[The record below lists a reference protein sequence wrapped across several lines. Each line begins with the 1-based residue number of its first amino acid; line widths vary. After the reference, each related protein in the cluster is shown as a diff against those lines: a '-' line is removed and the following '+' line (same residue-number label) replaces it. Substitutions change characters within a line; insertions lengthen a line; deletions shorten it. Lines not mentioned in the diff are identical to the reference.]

1 MSSPNIPLLLEA
13 REFEYPLA
21 HVYNFQWP
29 GGSCIGHAMLVLN
42 NKKILSQLPKTEY
55 HHKILGYLE
64 TTKFK
69 HFEINHSEKQGHV
82 LKSNGGN
89 QGYLIVQFLPK
100 RVRITGELLDI
111 PEEVVWKDGSSDGSA
126 IDAMN
131 PRETPDSY
139 IEPLSEE
146 PSESVPRSV
155 ASSVRSQAT
164 QTDPEAPPTSDAPHD
179 GENMESQ
186 SRYLQ
191 WSDKEDNRLPINQ
204 VPTTAGFQG
213 APGEV
218 KVWNSDHP
226 LGFATNVNPHLT
238 LDDRSSEK
246 LSTSIRV
253 SASPEEVSRS
263 QSVLTKQSA
272 PCSSPLASELTTKR
286 TKLPWSKTE
295 LDLLKER
302 IRGGVVIDPKDFP
315 NRSEQALKRHAYEQK
330 TKLEGFEK
338 KPAIKVAMMVREGAT
353 LDKIVEAL
361 PGVSEEEVEKEYH
374 HVKR

>member
-1 MSSPNIPLLLEA
+1 MATPMSSPNIPLLLEA
-13 REFEYPLA
+13 REFE
-21 HVYNFQWP
+21 YNFQWP

-89 QGYLIVQFLPK
+89 QGYLIVRFLPK

-164 QTDPEAPPTSDAPHD
+164 QTDPEALPTSDAAHD

-191 WSDKEDNRLPINQ
+191 WSDKEDNRLPIN
-204 VPTTAGFQG
+204 
-213 APGEV
+213 
-218 KVWNSDHP
+218 
-226 LGFATNVNPHLT
+226 
-238 LDDRSSEK
+238 
-246 LSTSIRV
+246 
-253 SASPEEVSRS
+253 
-263 QSVLTKQSA
+263 QSA

-338 KPAIKVAMMVREGAT
+338 KRLCFKEKSQYTRKAAIKVAMMVREGAT

-374 HVKR
+374 HVKLNRTESVEETMKDFFKENKDKEWKEIRPNVPGFDIRQFERLYSR